1 MADKVF
7 IYMIVALNTCC
18 QVMLIWRQKF
28 PVNEKWKYCGLAVGI
43 PVFIMLSMRLL
54 IASGTIHGHVSEQS
68 SVELFITKSS
78 SILLIAG
85 PWLITIAAVIK
96 NRRNRILLKKQAAN

>member
-18 QVMLIWRQKF
+18 QLMLIWRQRF
-28 PVNEKWKYCGLAVGI
+28 PAKEKWKYCGLAVGI

-54 IASGTIHGHVSEQS
+54 IASGTIHSHVAEQS
-68 SVELFITKSS
+68 TVEQFITKGTSM
-78 SILLIAG
+78 LLIAG
-85 PWLITIAAVIK
+85 PWFVTIAAVIT
-96 NRRNRILLKKQAAN
+96 NRRNRTLLKKQAAI